1 MDKFFVVY
9 AIDKQNM
16 ADVRNACR
24 PGHRARLRLEHAL
37 AKPHVGGPMLDA
49 AGGMIGTML
58 VVAARSTADVE
69 AYLAEDPYVLAG
81 LYENVAIHEYA
92 WGLGAPLET
101 PAAS

>member
-24 PGHRARLRLEHAL
+24 SEHRARLRLDHASV
-37 AKPHVGGPMLDA
+37 KPHVGGPMLDA
-49 AGGMIGTML
+49 AGDMIGTML
-58 VVAARSTADVE
+58 IVAARSAADVE

-81 LYENVAIHEYA
+81 LYEDVAIHEYA
-92 WGLGAPLET
+92 WELGAPG
-101 PAAS
+101 AS